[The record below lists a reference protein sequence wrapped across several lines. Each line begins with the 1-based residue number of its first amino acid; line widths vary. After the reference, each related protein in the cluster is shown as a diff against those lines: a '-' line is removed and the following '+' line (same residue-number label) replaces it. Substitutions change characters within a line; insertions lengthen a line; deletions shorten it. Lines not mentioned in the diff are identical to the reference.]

1 MNRARFLTVVLACAS
16 VVALSACG
24 GEDPSPVTLP
34 SPSATA
40 SATTAAPSVAP
51 SSAAAADPAADKKLC
66 ESAKKI
72 ADDSR
77 SAVVKA
83 ATSGAD
89 PTPALKK
96 AYADMAKG
104 MAATAATGASGSEV
118 TAALTAF
125 GTEAGKVATAADMT
139 TAADS
144 PAFQQAGT
152 KANAACKKVGVDLN
166 F

>member
-1 MNRARFLTVVLACAS
+1 M
-16 VVALSACG
+16 
-24 GEDPSPVTLP
+24 TLP
-34 SPSATA
+34 SPSAAA
-40 SATTAAPSVAP
+40 SATTGAPSVSP
-51 SSAAAADPAADKKLC
+51 SAAAADPAADKKLC

-83 ATSGAD
+83 ASSGAD
-89 PTPALKK
+89 PTPALKQ

-104 MAATAATGASGSEV
+104 MAATAATGDSGSEV
-118 TAALTAF
+118 AAALTAF

-152 KANAACKKVGVDLN
+152 KANGACKKVGVDLN

>member
-1 MNRARFLTVVLACAS
+1 MNRARFLTIVLACAS

-24 GEDPSPVTLP
+24 GEEPSPVTLP

-40 SATTAAPSVAP
+40 SATTGAPSESP
-51 SSAAAADPAADKKLC
+51 SAAAADPAADKKLC
-66 ESAKKI
+66 ASAKKI

-89 PTPALKK
+89 PTPALKQ
-96 AYADMAKG
+96 AYTDMAKG
-104 MAATAATGASGSEV
+104 MAATAATGAAGSEV

-152 KANAACKKVGVDLN
+152 KANAACRKVGVDLN